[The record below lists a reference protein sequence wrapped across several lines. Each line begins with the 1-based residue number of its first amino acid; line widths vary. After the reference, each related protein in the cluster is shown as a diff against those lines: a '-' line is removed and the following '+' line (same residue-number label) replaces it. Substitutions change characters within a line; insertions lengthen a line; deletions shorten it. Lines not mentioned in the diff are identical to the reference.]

1 MHSWRAFSHLKP
13 VVHKSLVVD
22 TLRLAQ
28 PPFTRRG
35 LRLVRRLL

>member
-1 MHSWRAFSHLKP
+1 MYSWRSFTDLKP
-13 VVHKSLVVD
+13 VLHKPLTMD

-35 LRLVRRLL
+35 LRLLQRLM